1 MLTRNLT
8 RRITQSITRA
18 ITQAGAGGQ
27 SLDSAVRAL
36 FANGEQGAWY
46 DPSDLSTMFQDSAGT
61 TPVTAVGQSV
71 GRILDKSGRGNHA
84 TQATAASRPV
94 LQQDGNGKYY
104 LAFDGVNDFL
114 STGSVDFT
122 GTDKMTVVAG
132 VRSNANGYSNILE
145 LGTDAAS
152 SNGFAFQRGFSANG
166 DYAGLLYG
174 TSLGYGH
181 TTNYVAPDT
190 SVVTV
195 GYNLA
200 LASVSAGEITFRR
213 NGSVAATLIALGL
226 AGTGNFASNPLY
238 IGTRAGTSFPY
249 NGNLYQLVVRGA
261 ATADLVPVETFVNSK
276 TGAY

>member
-8 RRITQSITRA
+8 RRITQALTRKA
-18 ITQAGAGGQ
+18 TEPGSGGGW
-27 SLDSAVRAL
+27 SPLSL
-36 FANGEQGAWY
+36 FASGEQGVWY
-46 DPSDLSTMFQDSAGT
+46 DPSDFSTMFQDSAGT
-61 TPVTAVGQSV
+61 TPVTAVGQPV
-71 GRILDKSGRGNHA
+71 GKILDKSGRGNHA
-84 TQATAASRPV
+84 SQSTAAARPV

-104 LAFDGVNDFL
+104 LAFDGVDDFL
-114 STGSVDFT
+114 STGSINFT
-122 GTDKMTVVAG
+122 ATDKMTVVAG
-132 VRSNANGYSNILE
+132 VRSNANDYSNILE
-145 LGTDAAS
+145 LGTNAAS

-174 TSLGYGH
+174 TSLGYGY

-195 GYNLA
+195 GYDLA

-213 NGSVAATLIALGL
+213 NGSVAALAVYTAN